1 MTENNKYTEIM
12 KLLNYK
18 PIGSVLLRLCGVIK
32 RFEGLIMFFAYV
44 TAFWLFWELWI
55 SILACLGAIFG
66 DDPNWYFQFSI
77 IYWIK
82 NVL

>member
-1 MTENNKYTEIM
+1 M
-12 KLLNYK
+12 KKL
-18 PIGSVLLRLCGVIK
+18 VLRIADVIA
-32 RFEGLIMFFAYV
+32 RFENVIIFTAYGI
-44 TAFWLFWELWI
+44 AFVLGWELWI

-66 DDPNWYFQFSI
+66 DDPNSYLQFSI